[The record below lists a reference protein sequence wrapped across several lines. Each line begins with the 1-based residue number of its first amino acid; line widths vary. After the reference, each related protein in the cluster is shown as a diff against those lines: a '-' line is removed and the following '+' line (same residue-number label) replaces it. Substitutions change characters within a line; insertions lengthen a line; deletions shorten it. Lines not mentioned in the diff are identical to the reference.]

1 MEEKFISIYN
11 VYPRQKQNIIQP
23 INFSKFQGHNTSVYV
38 GPYRVYPGRLSVSR
52 TFGDIEAKFKAFGGL
67 PNVVIAQPDI
77 NCFKIKDNM
86 DFIVIGSDGIFDQMS
101 NEDVSK
107 CVWQT
112 LKQGNKGKNLHS
124 ICGESVD
131 VILKT
136 SLAQKSLDNVTCLLI
151 ALPNLER
158 IVSTNLSDKIDGNED
173 NAHKFDQLKYDYQCT
188 TENAKDKPNDFQS
201 KNNYL
206 EELKRQISNEITVNR
221 INTPYSQTLNFSKTG
236 NHFYKPFSTSKE
248 NKTNY
253 KDFSSFNGK

>member
-1 MEEKFISIYN
+1 
-11 VYPRQKQNIIQP
+11 
-23 INFSKFQGHNTSVYV
+23 
-38 GPYRVYPGRLSVSR
+38 
-52 TFGDIEAKFKAFGGL
+52 
-67 PNVVIAQPDI
+67 
-77 NCFKIKDNM
+77 M

-112 LKQGNKGKNLHS
+112 LKQSNKGKNLHS

-158 IVSTNLSDKIDGNED
+158 IVSNNLSDKIEGNED
-173 NAHKFDQLKYDYQCT
+173 NTYKYNKLKNDYQCT
-188 TENAKDKPNDFQS
+188 TENAKDKPYDYQS
-201 KNNYL
+201 KNSYL

-221 INTPYSQTLNFSKTG
+221 SNTPYSLALNFSKTG
-236 NHFYKPFSTSKE
+236 SHFYKPFSTSKE
-248 NKTNY
+248 NKTIY
-253 KDFSSFNGK
+253 KDFRSFNGK